1 MATGER
7 EEIGLDS
14 GKTTSLH
21 VHHTLFTSRKV
32 PIFFFFI
39 FMKDIDIKR
48 RRNFISSLSEFG
60 RDPSSSTAGGFG
72 YFLLKKW
79 IGIIE
84 VKTGR
89 T

>member
-1 MATGER
+1 
-7 EEIGLDS
+7 
-14 GKTTSLH
+14 
-21 VHHTLFTSRKV
+21 
-32 PIFFFFI
+32 
-39 FMKDIDIKR
+39 MKDIDIKR

-72 YFLLKKW
+72 YFLLKKRV
-79 IGIIE
+79 GIIE